1 MQWIVFGEDW
11 GSHPSSTQHLFNQ
24 ISQQDHVTWVNSLGL
39 RTPRLTQHDIRRA
52 YTKVKAMLNA
62 DCKPLASKQ
71 ISAHSTY
78 TPQHLIQ
85 PRTVP
90 LFGSR
95 LIRCFNRHQLG
106 KQLQQI
112 MNVNITPDQVSQATR
127 SHPLPQVRTEDPRIL
142 WLSLPSAVDMI
153 GHCDEDLS
161 VYYCGDDFSSLAGVD
176 HKVISRME
184 AELVERCDLIFT
196 ASEELAA
203 KFPQEKTHLLEH
215 GVDYRLFSAPQPAP
229 ENFPTGQ
236 VMGFYGQLA
245 DWVDIE
251 LLEQIADFFPD
262 WTLMLI
268 GAIHTDTHD
277 LLNKENVICLDAT
290 PHEQLAAYCQHWQ
303 LALLPFKPC
312 EQITHCNPLKLREY
326 LATGTPVISLRF
338 PAAEQY
344 SDVITLADNRA
355 EFLQQLD
362 LLISQLGGL
371 SAAQQQQLAIKQ
383 QALVQEDSWQYK
395 AEYARD
401 RIMEKLSQQI
411 FNNSIPEQIS
421 TPICSKSP

>member
-11 GSHPSSTQHLFNQ
+11 GNHPSSTQHLFKQ

-39 RTPRLTQHDIRRA
+39 RTPRLTQHDVQRA
-52 YTKVKAMLNA
+52 FIKAKAMLNA
-62 DCKPLASKQ
+62 RHKPLASEQ
-71 ISAHSTY
+71 ASIHSAY
-78 TPQHLIQ
+78 APQQLIQ

-90 LFGSR
+90 LFGSPI
-95 LIRCFNRHQLG
+95 IRHFNRHQLG
-106 KQLQQI
+106 KQLKQSISSNNALAYQE
-112 MNVNITPDQVSQATR
+112 SQTTT
-127 SHPLPQVRTEDPRIL
+127 SQTQTKEPRVL

-176 HKVISRME
+176 HRVISRME

-203 KFPQEKTHLLEH
+203 KFPQQKTHLLEH
-215 GVDYRLFSAPQPAP
+215 GVDYPLFSTPQPTP
-229 ENFPTGQ
+229 EHSPTGK

-251 LLEQIADFFPD
+251 LLEQIADLFPD

-268 GAIHTDTHD
+268 GAIHTDTRD
-277 LLNKENVICLDAT
+277 LLNRENVICMDAMA
-290 PHEQLAAYCQHWQ
+290 HEKLAAYCQHWQ

-326 LATGTPVISLRF
+326 LATGTPVMSLRF

-344 SDVITLADNRA
+344 SASITLADNQA
-355 EFLQQLD
+355 GFLQQLD
-362 LLISQLGGL
+362 LLVSRIGCF
-371 SAAQQQQLAIKQ
+371 SAAQRQQLAIKQ

-401 RIMEKLSQQI
+401 RIIEKLI
-411 FNNSIPEQIS
+411 
-421 TPICSKSP
+421 